1 MLKLLEIEIRRFN
14 MYILKL
20 NPVFKDYLWGGTKL
34 RDEYGFKSELEK
46 LAEGWMLSCHKD
58 GENTIANGEFAGKT
72 LTEVVKLN
80 PDCLGENGKKF
91 EYFPILIKLIDA
103 KNDLSVQ
110 VHPDNEY
117 AMRVEG
123 EYGKTECWYILD
135 CDEGAELIY
144 GFNREIT
151 SEEFREGIKNNTF
164 LDTVNKVKVKKGDLF
179 FIEAGTLHAI
189 GKGILLAEIQ
199 QNSNT
204 TYRVYDYGRLGAD
217 GKPRA
222 LHVDKAI
229 DVTCCTPP
237 TKSTNPEGELVV
249 GEGYSTQLL
258 TKCDLFNVQKVSV
271 NTEYTDNA
279 DEKSFVS
286 ILVTDGNGSVDD
298 IEIKKGDSL
307 FIPANYGEFT
317 VKGNIEII
325 ITRV

>member
-1 MLKLLEIEIRRFN
+1 
-14 MYILKL
+14 MYIFKLK
-20 NPVFKDYLWGGTKL
+20 PVFMDYIWGGTKL
-34 RDEYGFKSELEK
+34 RDEYGFNSNLDK

-58 GENTIANGEFAGKT
+58 GENTILNGEFEGKT
-72 LTEVVKLN
+72 LTEVIKSN
-80 PDCLGENGKKF
+80 PDFLGENGKKF

-117 AMRVEG
+117 AMRVEN

-135 CDEGAELIY
+135 CDEDAELIY
-144 GFNREIT
+144 GFNKTIT
-151 SEEFREGIKNNTF
+151 SEEFKEKIADNSF
-164 LDTVNKVKVKKGDLF
+164 LETVNKVKVKKGDLF

-217 GKPRA
+217 GKPRE
-222 LHVDKAI
+222 LHVEKAI
-229 DVTCCTPP
+229 DVTNCTPP
-237 TKSTNPEGELVV
+237 TRSTNPEGELR
-249 GEGYSTQLL
+249 ENDGYSAQLL
-258 TKCDLFNVQKVSV
+258 TKCDLFNVEKVSV
-271 NTEYTDNA
+271 KEAYSSSA

-286 ILVTDGNGSVDD
+286 ILVTDGNAIIDNV
-298 IEIKKGDSL
+298 EIKKGDSL
-307 FIPANYGEFT
+307 FIPANYGKFT
-317 VKGNIEII
+317 VTGKAELI

>member
-1 MLKLLEIEIRRFN
+1 

-20 NPVFKDYLWGGTKL
+20 KPAFKDYIWGGTRL
-34 RDEYGFKSELEK
+34 RDDFGFESDLEK

-58 GENTIANGEFAGKT
+58 GENIIENGEFRGKT
-72 LTEVVKLN
+72 LSETLKMHPEF
-80 PDCLGENGKKF
+80 LGINGSKF

-117 AMRVEG
+117 AMRVEK

-135 CDEGAELIY
+135 CDENAELIY
-144 GFNREIT
+144 GFNREINQN
-151 SEEFREGIKNNTF
+151 EFRNRIENNTF
-164 LDTVNKVKVKKGDLF
+164 LETVNKVKVKKGDLF

-222 LHVDKAI
+222 LHIEKAV
-229 DVTCCTPP
+229 DVTKCEPP
-237 TKSTNPEGELVV
+237 KYSSDPEGEEISLD
-249 GEGYSTQLL
+249 GYTAQLL
-258 TKCDLFNVQKVSV
+258 TKCDLFNVEKVSV
-271 NTEYTDNA
+271 KDVFKGTA

-286 ILVTDGNGSVDD
+286 VLVTDGEGTVDG
-298 IEIKKGDSL
+298 EKAKKGNSFL
-307 FIPANYGEFT
+307 IPANYGEYT
-317 VKGNIEII
+317 VTGNLELI

>member
-1 MLKLLEIEIRRFN
+1 ME
-14 MYILKL
+14 ILKL
-20 NPVFKDYLWGGTKL
+20 KPVFKDYIWGGTRL
-34 RDEYGFKSELEK
+34 RDDYGFDSPLDR

-58 GENTIANGEFAGKT
+58 GENIIENGEYSGMT
-72 LTEVVKLN
+72 LSEYVKKF
-80 PDCLGENGKKF
+80 PCSLGENGKKF

-117 AMRVEG
+117 ALRVEK

-144 GFNREIT
+144 GFNREL
-151 SEEFREGIKNNTF
+151 SKEEFRQKIEDNTF
-164 LDTVNKVKVKKGDLF
+164 LEAVNKVKVKKGDLF

-217 GKPRA
+217 GKPRE
-222 LHVDKAI
+222 LHIDKAV
-229 DVTCCTPP
+229 DVTSCKKPLRDTA
-237 TKSTNPEGELVV
+237 PEGAPQSIS
-249 GEGYSTQLL
+249 GGTSQLL
-258 TKCDLFNVQKVSV
+258 TECELFKVEKLSLDGIA
-271 NTEYTDNA
+271 TITA

-286 ILVTDGNGSVDD
+286 LLITEGEGKIGSVSF
-298 IEIKKGDSL
+298 KKGDS
-307 FIPANYGEFT
+307 FFVPANT
-317 VKGNIEII
+317 GNFEIEGKADII
-325 ITRV
+325 VTRV

>member
-1 MLKLLEIEIRRFN
+1 

-20 NPVFKDYLWGGTKL
+20 NPVFKNYLWGGTKL
-34 RDEYGFKSELEK
+34 RDEYGFKSNLDK

-58 GENTIANGEFAGKT
+58 GENTVLNGEFEGKT
-72 LTEVVKLN
+72 LTEVVKTY
-80 PDCLGENGKKF
+80 PEYLGKNGNQF

-117 AMRVEG
+117 AMRVEN

-135 CDEGAELIY
+135 CDEDAELIY
-144 GFNREIT
+144 GFNRTI
-151 SEEFREGIKNNTF
+151 SSDEFKERIADNTF
-164 LDTVNKVKVKKGDLF
+164 LETVNKVKVKKGDLF

-204 TYRVYDYGRLGAD
+204 TYRVYDYGRLGTD
-217 GKPRA
+217 GKPRE
-222 LHVDKAI
+222 LHVEKAI
-229 DVTCCTPP
+229 DVTNCTPP
-237 TKSTNPEGELVV
+237 TRSTNPEGELVS
-249 GEGYSTQLL
+249 GNGYNSQLL
-258 TKCDLFNVQKVSV
+258 TKCDLFNVEKVSV
-271 NTEYTDNA
+271 IESYSSKA

-286 ILVTDGNGSVDD
+286 VLVTDGKGKIGE
-298 IEIKKGDSL
+298 IEINKGDSL

-317 VKGNIEII
+317 ITGNAELI

>member
-1 MLKLLEIEIRRFN
+1 

-34 RDEYGFKSELEK
+34 RDEYGFKSDLSK

-58 GENTIANGEFAGKT
+58 GENTVENGEFIGKT
-72 LTEVVKLN
+72 LTEIINDN
-80 PDCLGENGKKF
+80 PDYLGENGKNF

-103 KNDLSVQ
+103 KDDLSVQ
-110 VHPDNEY
+110 VHPDNDY

-135 CDEGAELIY
+135 CEEGSELIY
-144 GFNREIT
+144 GFNRDIS
-151 SEEFREGIKNNTF
+151 SEEFKEKIADNTF
-164 LDTVNKVKVKKGDLF
+164 LQTVNKVKVKKGDLF

-217 GKPRA
+217 GKPRD
-222 LHVDKAI
+222 LHVAKAI
-229 DVTCCTPP
+229 DVTNCTPLVR
-237 TKSTNPEGELVV
+237 STNPEGELL
-249 GEGYSTQLL
+249 ECDGYTRQLL
-258 TKCDLFNVQKVSV
+258 TKCDLFNVEKVSISNEFV
-271 NTEYTDNA
+271 DTA

-286 ILVTDGNGSVDD
+286 ILVTDGNGSIDE
-298 IEIKKGDSL
+298 IESKKGDSL

>member
-1 MLKLLEIEIRRFN
+1 

-34 RDEYGFKSELEK
+34 RDEYGFKSDLTK

-58 GENTIANGEFAGKT
+58 GENTIENGEFAGKT
-72 LTEVVKLN
+72 LTEVVKSN
-80 PDCLGENGKKF
+80 PDFLGENGKKF
-91 EYFPILIKLIDA
+91 EYFPILIKIIDA
-103 KNDLSVQ
+103 KDDLSVQ

-117 AMRVEG
+117 AMRVEN

-135 CDEGAELIY
+135 CEEGAELIY
-144 GFNREIT
+144 GFNREIS
-151 SEEFREGIKNNTF
+151 SEEFKTRIADNTF
-164 LDTVNKVKVKKGDLF
+164 LETVNKVKVKKGDLF

-217 GKPRA
+217 GKPRD
-222 LHVDKAI
+222 LHVAKAI
-229 DVTCCTPP
+229 DVTNCTPP
-237 TKSTNPEGELVV
+237 TRSTNPEGKLV
-249 GEGYSTQLL
+249 EYEDYSTQLL
-258 TKCDLFNVQKVSV
+258 TKCDLFNVKKVSV
-271 NTEYTDNA
+271 KNIFDGIA

-286 ILVTDGNGSVDD
+286 VLVTDGNGK
-298 IEIKKGDSL
+298 IENIDIKKGDSL
-307 FIPANYGEFT
+307 FIPANYGNFT
-317 VKGNIEII
+317 ISGNLEII

>member
-1 MLKLLEIEIRRFN
+1 

-34 RDEYGFKSELEK
+34 RDEYGFESTLEK

-58 GENTIANGEFAGKT
+58 GENTIENGEFAGKT
-72 LTEVVKLN
+72 LTEVVKSN
-80 PDCLGENGKKF
+80 PDFLGENGKKF

-103 KNDLSVQ
+103 KDDLSVQ

-117 AMRVEG
+117 AMRVEN

-144 GFNREIT
+144 GFNREIS
-151 SEEFREGIKNNTF
+151 SEEFKNRIENNTF
-164 LDTVNKVKVKKGDLF
+164 LETVNKVKVKKGDLF

-217 GKPRA
+217 GKPRD
-222 LHVDKAI
+222 LHVQKAI
-229 DVTCCTPP
+229 DVTNCTPP
-237 TKSTNPEGELVV
+237 TRSTNPEGELVKY
-249 GEGYSTQLL
+249 EDYSTQLL
-258 TKCDLFNVQKVSV
+258 TKCDLFNVKKVTV
-271 NTEYTDNA
+271 KNFFDGVA

-286 ILVTDGNGSVDD
+286 VLVTDGIGK
-298 IEIKKGDSL
+298 IENIDIKKGDSL
-307 FIPANYGEFT
+307 FIPANYGTFT
-317 VKGNIEII
+317 ISGNLEVI